1 MPSLVYHPPCRE
13 RESNTVAGW
22 FAPQALSASEV
33 LDAKECFE
41 ILGKGASTVEVRGR
55 CIVPCPNRCLTLC
68 AARARIAPWQSAQ
81 LGTMLRSLGY
91 APTEK
96 EVLVVA
102 EGRTVILHCLLL
114 SFIGIPYIKKNCR
127 MRQNDSNA
135 LV

>member
-1 MPSLVYHPPCRE
+1 MQCFGINQRATQWYVPPFPPQLTANVIASVPPAMQRE

-68 AARARIAPWQSAQ
+68 AARARIAP
-81 LGTMLRSLGY
+81 
-91 APTEK
+91 
-96 EVLVVA
+96 
-102 EGRTVILHCLLL
+102 
-114 SFIGIPYIKKNCR
+114 
-127 MRQNDSNA
+127 
-135 LV
+135 